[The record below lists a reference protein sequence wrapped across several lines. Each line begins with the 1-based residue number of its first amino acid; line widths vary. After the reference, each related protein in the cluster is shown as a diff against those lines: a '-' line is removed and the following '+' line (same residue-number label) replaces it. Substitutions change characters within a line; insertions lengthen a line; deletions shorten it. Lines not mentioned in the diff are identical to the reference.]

1 VSSALIESRVIQIV
15 ARTFDVD
22 PSKIN
27 MDTVATDVDGWDSLA
42 HATLVIR
49 LEKNFN
55 TTLDP
60 RRASAAQNLGDLVS
74 LVEASVK

>member
-1 VSSALIESRVIQIV
+1 MNNKNIESRVIEIV

-22 PSKIN
+22 PLEIT
-27 MDTVATDVDGWDSLA
+27 MDTIAADVDGWDSLA

-55 TTLDP
+55 TTLDLKK
-60 RRASAAQNLGDLVS
+60 ASAAQSLGDIVS
-74 LVEASVK
+74 LIEANTK

>member
-1 VSSALIESRVIQIV
+1 MNNRDIESKVIEVV

-22 PSKIN
+22 PSEIT
-27 MDTVATDVDGWDSLA
+27 MDTIAADVDGWDSLA

-55 TTLDP
+55 ATLDLKK
-60 RRASAAQNLGDLVS
+60 ASAAQSLGDIVS
-74 LVEASVK
+74 LIEASIK